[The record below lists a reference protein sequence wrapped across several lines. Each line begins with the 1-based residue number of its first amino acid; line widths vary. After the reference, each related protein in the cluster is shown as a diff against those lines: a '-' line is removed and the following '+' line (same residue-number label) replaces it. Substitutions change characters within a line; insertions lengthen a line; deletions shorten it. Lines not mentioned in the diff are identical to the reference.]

1 MEECNKRYK
10 ERPELMMSRGYP
22 ETIEGRDIFDPSPE
36 VNPDY
41 WDYNMVLIPYCTS
54 DLWVGNSSWIPTNT
68 SRFNFSSSATHNQFA
83 FRGSVVFR
91 SVVLELLYKGMNL
104 AKDVVLVGSS
114 AGGIGAMNQAGWLKS
129 RLSGNM
135 TLSVILD
142 SAWFIN
148 FHGNLQGK
156 FDFDYVSMSMN
167 ILSHIPCQDFSIG
180 YPCCISAPCM
190 LRKSPQTTLDFPNI
204 PVFVIFSQYDLFIL
218 SRALEN
224 LENETDDVRTLEWF
238 RTIAMYGEVM
248 KVRLNDTR
256 VTSKNMSYFVPSC
269 LQHVYLATSDLR
281 ESGGFLRADE
291 NLTDRDIEFSS
302 DTKSFRSAIEPGK
315 WSKTS
320 ISNKNGSSV
329 VTLQCAINEWNR
341 YIRKGLYYTV
351 RYSDECFGA
360 TCNPKCPETITL
372 GVLGELW
379 STTFKWVVVGVT
391 LALTVLCLLYKIIL
405 MHKKTVLLNGY
416 RKFICQDQ
424 VSNQKMSLYLDGEAI
439 GIACLDLRYSVRLSH
454 DAVRRAREVEKWR
467 FAAEEEARNF
477 LGYFTLDNTKM
488 EFSSSTCKQL
498 SGLFK

>member
-1 MEECNKRYK
+1 MADGPRLILCLLSTCLSTAVAVESRCGVTVTVSKGITTAFKRVNITDAVQKGAVCNDYSQGIYYLREATNKRKWIIYLEGGVGCGNMEECNKRYK

-302 DTKSFRSAIEPGK
+302 DTKSFRCE
-315 WSKTS
+315 
-320 ISNKNGSSV
+320 
-329 VTLQCAINEWNR
+329 L
-341 YIRKGLYYTV
+341 
-351 RYSDECFGA
+351 
-360 TCNPKCPETITL
+360 CN
-372 GVLGELW
+372 
-379 STTFKWVVVGVT
+379 
-391 LALTVLCLLYKIIL
+391 
-405 MHKKTVLLNGY
+405 
-416 RKFICQDQ
+416 
-424 VSNQKMSLYLDGEAI
+424 
-439 GIACLDLRYSVRLSH
+439 
-454 DAVRRAREVEKWR
+454 
-467 FAAEEEARNF
+467 
-477 LGYFTLDNTKM
+477 
-488 EFSSSTCKQL
+488 
-498 SGLFK
+498 